1 MAKIL
6 DPYHPQP
13 NPLLVVISGPSGAG
27 KDVLL
32 KRMKEK
38 GLPFHFVVTTTDRPP
53 RPGER
58 HGIDYMFVSTEE
70 FERMIAQGELLEH
83 ANVYGQH
90 KGISRIQV
98 QQALLSGKDVVM
110 RIDVQGA
117 ATVRRM
123 VPDAVL
129 IFLSC
134 ESEEALVA
142 RLDSR
147 GTETEETLRI
157 RLAQVA
163 EEKKRQ
169 PDFDYVVIN
178 RTDQL
183 DEAVE
188 DIRSIIRAE
197 KCRVHQ
203 RQITL

>member
-1 MAKIL
+1 MTEFL
-6 DPYHPQP
+6 DPFRPQP
-13 NPLLVVISGPSGAG
+13 NPLLVIISGPSGAG

-38 GLPFHFVVTTTDRPP
+38 GLPFHFVVTTTDRAL
-53 RPGER
+53 RPGET

-90 KGISRIQV
+90 KGISKAQV
-98 QQALLSGKDVVM
+98 QQALHSGKDVVM

-117 ATVRRM
+117 ATVRQM

-134 ESEEALVA
+134 ESEESLVA
-142 RLDSR
+142 RLNSR
-147 GTETEETLRI
+147 GTETEETLKT
-157 RLAQVA
+157 RLAQV
-163 EEKKRQ
+163 EQEMKRI
-169 PDFDYVVIN
+169 PEFDYVVIN
-178 RTDQL
+178 RTHQL

-188 DIRSIIRAE
+188 DIRAIMRTE
-197 KCRVHQ
+197 KCRARQ

>member
-1 MAKIL
+1 MTNIL

-32 KRMKEK
+32 KRMKEN

-53 RPGER
+53 RPGET

-90 KGISRIQV
+90 KGISSAQV
-98 QQALLSGKDVVM
+98 QQALLTGKDVVM

-117 ATVRRM
+117 ATVRQM
-123 VPDAVL
+123 VPDAIL

-134 ESEEALVA
+134 ESEESLVT

-147 GTETEETLRI
+147 GTETEETLKI
-157 RLAQVA
+157 RLTQVA
-163 EEKKRQ
+163 EELKRL
-169 PDFDYVVIN
+169 PEFDYVVVN
-178 RTDQL
+178 RTDHL

-188 DIRSIIRAE
+188 DIRAIIRAE
-197 KCRVHQ
+197 KCRANQ